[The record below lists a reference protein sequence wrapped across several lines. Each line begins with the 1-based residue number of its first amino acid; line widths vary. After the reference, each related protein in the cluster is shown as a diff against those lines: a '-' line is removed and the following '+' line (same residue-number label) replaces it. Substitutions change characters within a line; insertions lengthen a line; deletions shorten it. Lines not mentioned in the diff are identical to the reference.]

1 MFYYKYKGMVV
12 FTEKEMRE
20 NCLEPLGEHCAK
32 KEGDV
37 LCYLS
42 SAPLG
47 KTRRSFLLN
56 HPDLVD
62 MQNETVDLF
71 DEPAERN
78 YPDWPEWIVERIEK
92 GLVKS
97 VNTAYPNWMDCL
109 HPDTNGPYRINLVG
123 LGDVGGTLLTGLRL
137 MGGDIVKSVGIYDP
151 KPSNKDR
158 WYYETSQIYGPS
170 GGMPFPEIEKIE
182 EEGLFDC
189 DVFVFCASKGV
200 PPVGDEK
207 KDVRMV
213 QFEGNAAILSIYAKM
228 ARRRGFKGLF
238 AVVSDPVDLLCRK
251 AWEVSNTDEN
261 GNMDYTGLGTDQIR
275 GYGLGVMH
283 ARARFYSRLREETKD
298 YEIHGRAYGPHGEGL
313 LIANSIS
320 VYNEKLSHELTEAA
334 KHANLKIRETGF
346 KPFIAPALSS
356 GALSILAT
364 LRGEWHH
371 STHFIG
377 GVFMGS
383 KNRRSLMGIEPERAA
398 LPPSLKKKLYE
409 TYDMLEDLYE

>member
-1 MFYYKYKGMVV
+1 MFYYKYKAMVL
-12 FTEKEMRE
+12 FTDKEMKL
-20 NCLEPLGEHCAK
+20 NCLEPVGEKCAK
-32 KEGDV
+32 REGDA
-37 LCYLS
+37 LYYLS
-42 SAPLG
+42 RSPLG

-62 MQNETVDLF
+62 IKNETVDLF
-71 DEPAERN
+71 DEPSKKD
-78 YPDWPEWIVERIEK
+78 YPDWPGWILERIKK

-97 VNTAYPNWMDCL
+97 VNTSYPNWTDCL
-109 HPDTNGPYRINLVG
+109 HTDTNGPYRINLVG

-137 MGGDIVKSVGIYDP
+137 LGGDIVKSVGIYDP

-170 GGMPFPEIEKIE
+170 GEMPFPEIEKLGE
-182 EEGLFDC
+182 EALFDC
-189 DVFVFCASKGV
+189 DVFVFCASRGV

-228 ARRRGFKGLF
+228 ARERGFKGIF

-261 GNMDYTGLGTDQIR
+261 GNMDYAGLGTDQIR

-283 ARARFYSRLREETKD
+283 ARARFYSHLKEETKD
-298 YEIHGRAYGPHGEGL
+298 YERQGRAFGPHGEGL

-320 VYNEKLSHELTEAA
+320 DYDEKISDELTEAA
-334 KHANLKIRETGF
+334 KHANLRIRETGF
-346 KPFIAPALSS
+346 KPFVAPALSS
-356 GALSILAT
+356 GALSVLAT

-383 KNRRSLMGIEPERAA
+383 KNRRSLMGIEPERVA

-409 TYDMLEDLYE
+409 TYEMLEDLYE